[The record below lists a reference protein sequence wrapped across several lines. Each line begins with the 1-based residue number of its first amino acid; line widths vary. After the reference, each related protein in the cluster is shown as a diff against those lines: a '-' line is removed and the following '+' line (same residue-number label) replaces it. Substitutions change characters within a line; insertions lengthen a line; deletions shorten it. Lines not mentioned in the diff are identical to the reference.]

1 MTDEQN
7 MTTAVAAGLTRS
19 STRSKRI
26 LPDTYG
32 PSQKTNSCCWTSS
45 KGIFACWTLM
55 LLLRGIPGSLC
66 FSVVSF
72 SSLNSAAA
80 AHPHPIL
87 VSAFQKV
94 VKGRHSSTRQTFRT
108 RYCSTNQ
115 DFGVSRNNNDHK
127 MRVLGVC
134 GGIGSG
140 KSEACRILVSKLGCA
155 AHIDADQVAHGVY
168 APGSEALNEIIAAF
182 GPSVTITEGESEEL
196 DRKKLGSIVFSDPSE
211 MARLER
217 IVWPHVK
224 TLVVE
229 KIAEVQREMTK
240 RSSSSIM
247 SENGGD
253 GVVIVEAA
261 VMLDAGWEDWL
272 DGVWVVRVE
281 PSTAQQR
288 LVSDRGMTLE
298 DALLRMEA
306 QQSRRGIGNL
316 EKEVQNGVVTAIV
329 DNDGSLEDL
338 TNALKTALKDP
349 SSWNHKSPSTATT
362 NES

>member
-1 MTDEQN
+1 
-7 MTTAVAAGLTRS
+7 
-19 STRSKRI
+19 
-26 LPDTYG
+26 
-32 PSQKTNSCCWTSS
+32 
-45 KGIFACWTLM
+45 M
-55 LLLRGIPGSLC
+55 LLLRGVPGSLC
-66 FSVVSF
+66 FSVVSS
-72 SSLNSAAA
+72 SSLSSAAA
-80 AHPHPIL
+80 RPHPIL
-87 VSAFQKV
+87 ISAAHKV
-94 VKGRHSSTRQTFRT
+94 VKGRHSITRQTFQT

-115 DFGVSRNNNDHK
+115 DFDDSSRNNNHK

-140 KSEACRILVSKLGCA
+140 KSEACRIMVSKLGCA

-168 APGSEALNEIIAAF
+168 APGSEALKEIIEAF
-182 GPSVTITEGESEEL
+182 GPSVTMTEGESEEL

-229 KIAEVQREMTK
+229 KIAEVQRNMTEP
-240 RSSSSIM
+240 SSSSSSRN

-272 DGVWVVRVE
+272 DGVWVVRVA

-316 EKEVQNGVVTAIV
+316 EKEVQTGVVTAIV

-338 TNALKTALKDP
+338 TNALETALKDP
-349 SSWNHKSPSTATT
+349 SSWKHKSPSNTATT
-362 NES
+362 TTN